1 MRHKNLGSPVKTRSK
16 NKSSKSVWKQ
26 AAAGAVL
33 FGLFAG
39 VTVLFSSAQMP
50 LPDRESE
57 LIISFKVEGA
67 PIFADEQENNDR
79 LDHMQRRGGQQQVE
93 GRADVAVQVATE
105 ETVLFEDRFRPK
117 GIFRRGYSSGI
128 IYIPLEPGTHTLDVQ
143 FGDYIE
149 GDIVWNQT
157 QQKELEIKKGE
168 RVVLKFN
175 DQQGFRWYSKD
186 E

>member
-1 MRHKNLGSPVKTRSK
+1 MKTKSN
-16 NKSSKSVWKQ
+16 NKPSQSVWKQ

-67 PIFADEQENNDR
+67 AIYTDEQEDNDR
-79 LDHMQRRGGQQQVE
+79 LDHMQRRGGQQVE
-93 GRADVAVQVATE
+93 RRSDVAVQVFSA

-128 IYIPLEPGTHTLDVQ
+128 IYIPLEPGTHTLNVQ

-149 GDIVWNQT
+149 DDTVWNHT
-157 QQKELEIKKGE
+157 QQKQLVIEKGE

-175 DQQGFRWYSKD
+175 DQQGFRWYSRDK
-186 E
+186 

>member
-1 MRHKNLGSPVKTRSK
+1 MRHKNSGNPVKTRSK
-16 NKSSKSVWKQ
+16 NNLSKSVWKQ

-39 VTVLFSSAQMP
+39 VTILFSSAQMP

-67 PIFADEQENNDR
+67 AIYADEQENNDR
-79 LDHMQRRGGQQQVE
+79 LDHMQRRGGQQVE
-93 GRADVAVQVATE
+93 RRADVAVQVASE

-128 IYIPLEPGTHTLDVQ
+128 IYIPLEPGTHTLDVH
-143 FGDYIE
+143 FGDYVDE
-149 GDIVWNQT
+149 EIVWKHN
-157 QQKELEIKKGE
+157 QQKKLEVKKGE

-175 DQQGFRWYSKD
+175 DQQGFRWYSRD
-186 E
+186 G